1 MGIYFFNNDDFIVR
15 QNMKGKLLTFTE
27 EYKGLYL
34 VLFYSRECKYC
45 DQLMTEFKQLPQSIM
60 GCRFVMVNINQNPE
74 IVEKSKQ
81 TISPI
86 SYVPDLILYVN
97 GLPYIRYDGPNE
109 VNEIKRFIIDIS
121 NKLEKT
127 SFLTEERQE
136 QPPQMIE
143 QEMKPEDVIPEYT
156 VGKPLCG
163 SSRDVY
169 GRCYLEFD
177 NAYISS

>member
-1 MGIYFFNNDDFIVR
+1 MGIYFFNNDDFTVR
-15 QNMKGKLLTFTE
+15 HNQKGKLLTFTE

-34 VLFYSRECKYC
+34 VLFYSKECKYC
-45 DQLMTEFKQLPQSIM
+45 DQLMTQFKQLPQSIM

-97 GLPYIRYDGPNE
+97 GLPYVRYDGPNE
-109 VNEIKRFIIDIS
+109 LNDIKQFILDIS
-121 NKLEKT
+121 SKLEKT
-127 SFLTEERQE
+127 SFLSEERPPDEIQE
-136 QPPQMIE
+136 QHINIE
-143 QEMKPEDVIPEYT
+143 ENAIPEYT
-156 VGKPLCG
+156 VGMPLCG
-163 SSRDVY
+163 SSKDVY

-177 NAYISS
+177 NAYITS

>member
-1 MGIYFFNNDDFIVR
+1 MGIYFFNNDDFTVR

-74 IVEKSKQ
+74 IVEKSKE

-86 SYVPDLILYVN
+86 TYVPDLILYVN

-127 SFLTEERQE
+127 SFLTEEKQE
-136 QPPQMIE
+136 QHPPQIVE
-143 QEMKPEDVIPEYT
+143 EIKPEDVIPEYT

-163 SSRDVY
+163 SNRDVY

-177 NAYISS
+177 NAYVSS